1 MDERLKKLIEQ
12 AIQMEKDGI
21 TFYEDLSTKIT
32 YESARKMVLS
42 FADDERRHLKI
53 LNDIFSS
60 ITSINVEKYLAEN
73 PPKEKIKT
81 IFDDVSGKV
90 EVDVLS
96 DELSAL
102 KLAMD
107 MEERSYKLYD
117 EAFSLESD
125 ENLKRLWKRLADEER
140 RHYDIFWNTYDFIAN
155 PEEWIL
161 REERGL
167 LDGG

>member
-1 MDERLKKLIEQ
+1 MDEKLKRLIEQ

-21 TFYEDLSTKIT
+21 TFYEDLSAKVT
-32 YESARKMVLS
+32 YESAEKMVLS
-42 FADDERRHLKI
+42 FADDERRHLRI
-53 LNDIFSS
+53 LNDIFSNILS
-60 ITSINVEKYLAEN
+60 MDIEKYIAEN
-73 PPKEKIKT
+73 LPGEKVKT
-81 IFDDVSGKV
+81 IFDGVKGKV
-90 EVDVLS
+90 DVKDVS

-117 EAFSLESD
+117 EALSLETD
-125 ENLKRLWKRLADEER
+125 ESLKKLWKRLADEER

-155 PEEWIL
+155 PEEWVL